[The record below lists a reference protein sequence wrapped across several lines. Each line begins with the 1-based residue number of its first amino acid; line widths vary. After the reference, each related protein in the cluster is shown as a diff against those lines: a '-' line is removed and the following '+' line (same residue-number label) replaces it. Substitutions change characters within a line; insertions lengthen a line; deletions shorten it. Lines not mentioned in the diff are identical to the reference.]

1 MRRSRL
7 AQRSCAKQ
15 IGVGLVAAALTWLA
29 APQRAHADD
38 DVAIAVTSVSV
49 GSSLLA
55 ANIAFTAYTAGK
67 VADRQEPSQSW
78 MIAQTVVTGAETLG
92 VNGLAV
98 ALGVLDDDEEGLE
111 LAPLPFAIWT
121 GGLTI
126 FSTWSLAR
134 PGETDLQTRAGLSF
148 LAATNLAFTS
158 TAVGALADGEH
169 APYYISIPEAC
180 LMAPQAVL
188 TAVQA
193 SRDDAGRPGWI
204 ALSAWSSLLTVHGVV
219 SVIGRAMNHKPVEY
233 NIEPPPQ
240 PLPTPPAQP
249 LDPYYIDPTGPT
261 PAAPPPPATPPNQ
274 PVPRPVVVPAPIPGG
289 ASLGPGLMML
299 GVF

>member
-1 MRRSRL
+1 MRRVKLVGSGIVTALL
-7 AQRSCAKQ
+7 AWS
-15 IGVGLVAAALTWLA
+15 I
-29 APQRAHADD
+29 APAEARADD
-38 DVAIAVTSVSV
+38 DVAIAVTSVAV

-55 ANIAFTAYTAGK
+55 ANIAFTAYTGGK

-78 MIAQTVVTGAETLG
+78 MVAQTVVMGAETLA

-98 ALGVLDDDEEGLE
+98 ALGVIDDDEEGLE
-111 LAPLPFAIWT
+111 LTPLPFAIWT
-121 GGLTI
+121 GGLSI
-126 FSTWSLAR
+126 FSSWSLAS
-134 PGETDLQTRAGLSF
+134 PGGTDLQSRVGLSF

-169 APYYISIPEAC
+169 APYYVSIPEAC

-193 SRDDAGRPGWI
+193 SRDENGRAGWI
-204 ALSAWSSLLTVHGVV
+204 ALSAWSSVLTLHGVV
-219 SVIGRAMNHKPVEY
+219 SVIGRAMNHRSVQYSVET
-233 NIEPPPQ
+233 PPQ

-249 LDPYYIDPTGPT
+249 LDPYYIDPTAPV
-261 PAAPPPPATPPNQ
+261 PVAPPPIAPRKPPATPPL
-274 PVPRPVVVPAPIPGG
+274 VVPAPIPGG